1 MRIRWSV
8 VLPVLGLGWFAA
20 VTYQS
25 VRRDRGYSDLRSHL
39 EWATWQLDADPLAW
53 KTACNGQPQPCVTW
67 GSPELRENWSRPT
80 PLARTLV
87 IVALPAFLISLL
99 VVGFAGA
106 RGANQIVL
114 FFALAPALSAAWFYF
129 LGRLADRHWRRLRLQ
144 PPV

>member
-67 GSPELRENWSRPT
+67 GSPELRENWSRP
-80 PLARTLV
+80 PSAGQD
-87 IVALPAFLISLL
+87 ACNCGPACLPN
-99 VVGFAGA
+99 FAPGC
-106 RGANQIVL
+106 R
-114 FFALAPALSAAWFYF
+114 F
-129 LGRLADRHWRRLRLQ
+129 RRR
-144 PPV
+144 